1 MHEVTFAKCSSLS
14 HAPGLCFPSVSRAIM
29 YHVHVVPHTVTHR
42 IQAGLGSSI
51 NHAHRPILS

>member
-14 HAPGLCFPSVSRAIM
+14 HAPGLCLPNVCRAVM
-29 YHVHVVPHTVTHR
+29 HHVHVVPHTVTH
-42 IQAGLGSSI
+42 QTHAGLGTSR